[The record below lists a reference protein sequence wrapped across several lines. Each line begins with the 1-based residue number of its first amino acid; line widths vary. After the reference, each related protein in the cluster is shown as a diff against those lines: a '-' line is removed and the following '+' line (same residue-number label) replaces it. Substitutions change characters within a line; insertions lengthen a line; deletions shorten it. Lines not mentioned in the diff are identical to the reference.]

1 MVPVQLVRG
10 YAFIVVIRIIRY
22 NCFYGGAKVMT
33 RIIGVVSG
41 KGGVGKTTIV
51 ANLGAALASFHKQRV
66 IIVDCNVTT
75 SHLGLYLGMY
85 YHPVSLNQVLRGE
98 ASMEDAI
105 YDYTIPGLRIIPA
118 SLSLDELKGVDIAE
132 LKYRIK
138 DLFGKADIV
147 LLDSAPGLGREGMA
161 TLRASDELVFV
172 TTPFV
177 PHVIDVI
184 KTHQIANEVGAKSLG
199 IVLNM
204 SGEGRHELTPQ
215 DIEKLVELPII
226 SIIPRDK
233 HILRSLASKIP
244 VVDLNPNSPASREI
258 KRLAGT
264 LLGEEYRPMRPK
276 RLTKLMRSLRI
287 R

>member
-1 MVPVQLVRG
+1 
-10 YAFIVVIRIIRY
+10 
-22 NCFYGGAKVMT
+22 MT
-33 RIIGVVSG
+33 RIIGIVSG

-51 ANLGAALASFHKQRV
+51 ANLGAALASLHKQRV
-66 IIVDCNVTT
+66 IIVDCNITT

-85 YHPVSLNQVLRGE
+85 YHPISLNQVLRGE
-98 ASMEDAI
+98 ASMDDAI
-105 YDYTIPGLRIIPA
+105 YDYTIPGLKIIPA
-118 SLSLDELKGVDIAE
+118 SLSLDELKGVDIGE

-147 LLDSAPGLGREGMA
+147 LLDSAPGLGKEGMA
-161 TLRASDELVFV
+161 TLRASDELLFV

-244 VVDLNPNSPASREI
+244 VVDLNPNSPASKEI
-258 KRLAGT
+258 KKLAAVM
-264 LLGEEYRPMRPK
+264 LGEEYKPIRPK
-276 RLTKLMRSLRI
+276 RLARIARALRMK
-287 R
+287 

>member
-1 MVPVQLVRG
+1 
-10 YAFIVVIRIIRY
+10 
-22 NCFYGGAKVMT
+22 MT
-33 RIIGVVSG
+33 RIIGIVSG

-51 ANLGAALASFHKQRV
+51 ANLGASFHKKRV

-98 ASMEDAI
+98 SSMDDAI
-105 YDYTIPGLRIIPA
+105 YDYTIPGLKIIPA
-118 SLSLDELKGVDIAE
+118 SLSLDELKGVDIGE

-138 DLFGKADIV
+138 DLFGKADII
-147 LLDSAPGLGREGMA
+147 LLDSAPGLGKEGMA
-161 TLRASDELVFV
+161 TLRASDEILFV

-184 KTHQIANEVGAKSLG
+184 KCHQIAKELGAKSLG

-204 SGEGRHELTPQ
+204 SGEGRHELSPQ

-226 SIIPRDK
+226 SAIPRDK
-233 HILRSLASKIP
+233 NVLRSLASKIP
-244 VVDLNPNSPASREI
+244 VVDLNPNSASAKEI
-258 KRLAGT
+258 KKLASVIV
-264 LLGEEYRPMRPK
+264 GEEYHPIKPK
-276 RLTKLMRSLRI
+276 RIGRIARALRLAK
-287 R
+287 

>member
-1 MVPVQLVRG
+1 
-10 YAFIVVIRIIRY
+10 
-22 NCFYGGAKVMT
+22 
-33 RIIGVVSG
+33 
-41 KGGVGKTTIV
+41 
-51 ANLGAALASFHKQRV
+51 
-66 IIVDCNVTT
+66 VDV
-75 SHLGLYLGMY
+75 
-85 YHPVSLNQVLRGE
+85 
-98 ASMEDAI
+98 
-105 YDYTIPGLRIIPA
+105 
-118 SLSLDELKGVDIAE
+118 AE

-161 TLRASDELVFV
+161 TLRASDELLFV

-177 PHVIDVI
+177 PHVLDVI
-184 KTHQIANEVGAKSLG
+184 KTHQIAKEVGAKSLG

-226 SIIPRDK
+226 SMIPRDK

-244 VVDLNPNSPASREI
+244 VIDLNPNSPASREI
-258 KRLAGT
+258 KKLAAVI
-264 LLGEEYRPMRPK
+264 LGEEYRPMRPR
-276 RLTKLMRSLRI
+276 RLARAMRALRV

>member
-1 MVPVQLVRG
+1 
-10 YAFIVVIRIIRY
+10 
-22 NCFYGGAKVMT
+22 MT

-51 ANLGAALASFHKQRV
+51 ANLGAALASIHKQRV

-85 YHPVSLNQVLRGE
+85 YHPISLNQVLRGE

-105 YDYTIPGLRIIPA
+105 YDYTIPGLKIIPA

-138 DLFGKADIV
+138 DLFGKSDIV
-147 LLDSAPGLGREGMA
+147 LLDSAPGLGKEGMA

-204 SGEGRHELTPQ
+204 SGEGRHELSPQ

-226 SIIPRDK
+226 SVIPRDK
-233 HILRSLASKIP
+233 NILRSLASKIP
-244 VVDLNPNSPASREI
+244 VVDLNPRSPASMEL
-258 KRLAGT
+258 KRLAAVI
-264 LLGEEYRPMRPK
+264 LGEEYRPIRPK
-276 RLTKLMRSLRI
+276 RLTKLMRRLRI

>member
-1 MVPVQLVRG
+1 
-10 YAFIVVIRIIRY
+10 
-22 NCFYGGAKVMT
+22 
-33 RIIGVVSG
+33 G
-41 KGGVGKTTIV
+41 KGGVGKTTLV
-51 ANLGAALASFHKQRV
+51 ANLGAALASFYKKRV

-98 ASMEDAI
+98 ASMDEAI
-105 YDYTIPGLRIIPA
+105 YDYTIPGLKVIPA
-118 SLSLDELKGVDIAE
+118 SLSLDELKGVDISE

-147 LLDSAPGLGREGMA
+147 FLDSAPGLGKEGLA
-161 TLRASDELVFV
+161 TLRTSDEILFV

-184 KTHQIANEVGAKSLG
+184 KCYQIAKEVGAKPLG
-199 IVLNM
+199 LVVNM
-204 SGEGRHELTPQ
+204 SGEGRHELSPQ
-215 DIEKLVELPII
+215 DIEKLVELPVI

-258 KRLAGT
+258 KRLAAAI
-264 LLGEEYRPMRPK
+264 LGEEYKPYKPK
-276 RLTKLMRSLRI
+276 RLERLIRAMRI
-287 R
+287 RR

>member
-1 MVPVQLVRG
+1 
-10 YAFIVVIRIIRY
+10 
-22 NCFYGGAKVMT
+22 MT
-33 RIIGVVSG
+33 RIIGIVSG

-51 ANLGAALASFHKQRV
+51 ANLGAALASFYKKRV

-85 YHPVSLNQVLRGE
+85 YHPISLNQVLRGE
-98 ASMEDAI
+98 ASMDDAI
-105 YDYTIPGLRIIPA
+105 YDYSIPGLKIIPA
-118 SLSLDELKGVDIAE
+118 SLSLDELKGTDIGE

-147 LLDSAPGLGREGMA
+147 LLDSAPGLGKEGMA
-161 TLRASDELVFV
+161 TIRASDEILFV

-177 PHVIDVI
+177 PHVMDVI
-184 KTHQIANEVGAKSLG
+184 KCHQIAKEVGAKSLG

-204 SGEGRHELTPQ
+204 SGEGRHELSPQ

-226 SIIPRDK
+226 STIPRDK

-244 VVDLNPNSPASREI
+244 VVDLNPNSPASKEI
-258 KRLAGT
+258 KKLAAVM
-264 LLGEEYRPMRPK
+264 LGEEYKQIKPK
-276 RLTKLMRSLRI
+276 RLARIARALRLKG
-287 R
+287 

>member
-1 MVPVQLVRG
+1 
-10 YAFIVVIRIIRY
+10 
-22 NCFYGGAKVMT
+22 MT
-33 RIIGVVSG
+33 RIIGIVSG

-51 ANLGAALASFHKQRV
+51 ANLGAVLASQYKKRV
-66 IIVDCNVTT
+66 MIVDCNITT
-75 SHLGLYLGMY
+75 FHLGLYLGMY
-85 YHPVSLNQVLRGE
+85 FHPVSLNQVLRGE
-98 ASMEDAI
+98 ATMDDAI
-105 YDYTIPGLRIIPA
+105 YDYTIPGLKIIPA
-118 SLSLDELKGVDIAE
+118 SLSLDELKGVDIGE

-147 LLDSAPGLGREGMA
+147 LLDSAPGLGKEGLA
-161 TLRASDELVFV
+161 TLRASDELIFV

-184 KTHQIANEVGAKSLG
+184 KAHQIANEVGAKSLG

-215 DIEKLVELPII
+215 DIERLVELPVI

-258 KRLAGT
+258 KKLAAT
-264 LLGEEYRPMRPK
+264 LLGEEYKPIRPR
-276 RLTKLMRSLRI
+276 RLGKIIRALRMG
-287 R
+287 

>member
-1 MVPVQLVRG
+1 
-10 YAFIVVIRIIRY
+10 
-22 NCFYGGAKVMT
+22 MT
-33 RIIGVVSG
+33 RIIGIVSG
-41 KGGVGKTTIV
+41 KGGVGKTTV
-51 ANLGAALASFHKQRV
+51 AANLGAVLASLYKKRV
-66 IIVDCNVTT
+66 IIVDCNITT

-98 ASMEDAI
+98 AGMDDAI
-105 YDYTIPGLRIIPA
+105 YDYSIPGLKIIPA
-118 SLSLDELKGVDIAE
+118 SLSLDELKGVDIGE

-147 LLDSAPGLGREGMA
+147 LLDSAPGLGKEGLS
-161 TLRASDELVFV
+161 TLRASDELIFV

-177 PHVIDVI
+177 PHVMDVI
-184 KTHQIANEVGAKSLG
+184 KTHQIANEIGAKSLG

-204 SGEGRHELTPQ
+204 SGEGRHELSPQ

-258 KRLAGT
+258 KKLAAT
-264 LLGEEYRPMRPK
+264 LLGEEYKPIRPK
-276 RLTKLMRSLRI
+276 RLTKIIRALRLG
-287 R
+287 

>member
-1 MVPVQLVRG
+1 
-10 YAFIVVIRIIRY
+10 
-22 NCFYGGAKVMT
+22 MT

-51 ANLGAALASFHKQRV
+51 ANLGAALASMHKQRV

-85 YHPVSLNQVLRGE
+85 YHPISLNQVLRGE
-98 ASMEDAI
+98 ASMDDAT
-105 YDYTIPGLRIIPA
+105 YDYTIPGLKIIPA

-138 DLFGKADIV
+138 DLFGKSDIV
-147 LLDSAPGLGREGMA
+147 LLDSAPGLGKEGMA
-161 TLRASDELVFV
+161 TLRASDELIFV

-226 SIIPRDK
+226 SVIPRDK
-233 HILRSLASKIP
+233 NILRSLASKIP
-244 VVDLNPNSPASREI
+244 VIDLNPKSPASREI
-258 KRLAGT
+258 KRLAAVM
-264 LLGEEYRPMRPK
+264 LGEEYKPIRQK
-276 RLTKLMRSLRI
+276 RLGRLMRTLRLK
-287 R
+287 

>member
-1 MVPVQLVRG
+1 
-10 YAFIVVIRIIRY
+10 
-22 NCFYGGAKVMT
+22 MT
-33 RIIGVVSG
+33 RIIGIVSG

-51 ANLGAALASFHKQRV
+51 ANLGAALASFHKKRV

-85 YHPVSLNQVLRGE
+85 YHPISLNQVLRGE
-98 ASMEDAI
+98 ASMDDAI
-105 YDYTIPGLRIIPA
+105 YDYSIPGLKIIPA
-118 SLSLDELKGVDIAE
+118 SLSLDELKGTDIGE

-147 LLDSAPGLGREGMA
+147 LLDSAPGLGKEGMA
-161 TLRASDELVFV
+161 TIRASDEILFV

-177 PHVIDVI
+177 PHVMDVI
-184 KTHQIANEVGAKSLG
+184 KCHQIAKEVGAKSLG

-204 SGEGRHELTPQ
+204 SGEGRHELSPQ

-226 SIIPRDK
+226 STIPRDK

-244 VVDLNPNSPASREI
+244 VVDLNPNSPASKEI
-258 KRLAGT
+258 KKLAAVM
-264 LLGEEYRPMRPK
+264 LGEEYKQIKPK
-276 RLTKLMRSLRI
+276 RLARIARALRLKG
-287 R
+287 

>member
-1 MVPVQLVRG
+1 
-10 YAFIVVIRIIRY
+10 
-22 NCFYGGAKVMT
+22 MT
-33 RIIGVVSG
+33 RIIGIVSG

-51 ANLGAALASFHKQRV
+51 TNLGAALASFHKQRV
-66 IIVDCNVTT
+66 IIVDCNITT

-85 YHPVSLNQVLRGE
+85 YHPISLNQVLRGE
-98 ASMEDAI
+98 ASMDDAI
-105 YDYTIPGLRIIPA
+105 YDYTIPGLKIIPA
-118 SLSLDELKGVDIAE
+118 SLSLDELKGVDIGE

-147 LLDSAPGLGREGMA
+147 LLDSAPGLGKEGMA
-161 TLRASDELVFV
+161 TLRASDEILFV

-184 KTHQIANEVGAKSLG
+184 KAHQIANELGAKSLG

-244 VVDLNPNSPASREI
+244 VVDLNPKSPASREI
-258 KRLAGT
+258 KKLAAT
-264 LLGEEYRPMRPK
+264 LLGEEYKPIRPK
-276 RLTKLMRSLRI
+276 RLERIMRSLRI
-287 R
+287 RK

>member
-1 MVPVQLVRG
+1 
-10 YAFIVVIRIIRY
+10 
-22 NCFYGGAKVMT
+22 MT
-33 RIIGVVSG
+33 RIIGIVSG

-51 ANLGAALASFHKQRV
+51 ANLGAVLASQFKKRV
-66 IIVDCNVTT
+66 IIVDCNITT

-98 ASMEDAI
+98 ATMDDAI
-105 YDYTIPGLRIIPA
+105 YDYSIPGLKIIPA
-118 SLSLDELKGVDIAE
+118 SLSLDELKGVDMGE

-138 DLFGKADIV
+138 DLFGKADMV
-147 LLDSAPGLGREGMA
+147 LLDSAPGLGKEGIS
-161 TLRASDELVFV
+161 TLRASDELLFV

-204 SGEGRHELTPQ
+204 SGEGRHELSPQ

-258 KRLAGT
+258 KKLAAT
-264 LLGEEYRPMRPK
+264 LLGEEYKPVKPK
-276 RLTKLMRSLRI
+276 RMERVLRALKLGR
-287 R
+287 

>member
-1 MVPVQLVRG
+1 
-10 YAFIVVIRIIRY
+10 
-22 NCFYGGAKVMT
+22 MT

-41 KGGVGKTTIV
+41 KGGVGKTTLV
-51 ANLGAALASFHKQRV
+51 ANLGATLASYHKKRV

-98 ASMEDAI
+98 ASLDDAI
-105 YDYTIPGLRIIPA
+105 YDYSIPGLKIIPA

-132 LKYRIK
+132 LKYKIK

-147 LLDSAPGLGREGMA
+147 FLDSAPGLGKEGMA
-161 TLRASDELVFV
+161 TLRASDELLFI

-184 KTHQIANEVGAKSLG
+184 KTYQIAKEVGAKPLG

-204 SGEGRHELTPQ
+204 SGEGRHELSPQ
-215 DIEKLVELPII
+215 DIEKLVELPVI

-233 HILRSLASKIP
+233 HILRSLATKVP
-244 VVDLNPNSPASREI
+244 VIDLSPNSPASREI
-258 KRLAGT
+258 RKLAYT
-264 LLGEEYRPMRPK
+264 LLGEEYKSASPR
-276 RLTKLMRSLRI
+276 RLARI
-287 R
+287 MGALGIRR

>member
-1 MVPVQLVRG
+1 
-10 YAFIVVIRIIRY
+10 
-22 NCFYGGAKVMT
+22 
-33 RIIGVVSG
+33 
-41 KGGVGKTTIV
+41 
-51 ANLGAALASFHKQRV
+51 
-66 IIVDCNVTT
+66 
-75 SHLGLYLGMY
+75 
-85 YHPVSLNQVLRGE
+85 
-98 ASMEDAI
+98 MEDAI
-105 YDYTIPGLRIIPA
+105 YDYTIPGLKIIPA

-138 DLFGKADIV
+138 DLFGKSDIV
-147 LLDSAPGLGREGMA
+147 LLDSAPGLGKEGMA

-204 SGEGRHELTPQ
+204 SGEGRHELSPQ

-233 HILRSLASKIP
+233 NILRSLASKIP
-244 VVDLNPNSPASREI
+244 VVDLNPRSPASMEL
-258 KRLAGT
+258 KKLAAVM
-264 LLGEEYRPMRPK
+264 LGEEYKPIRQK
-276 RLTKLMRSLRI
+276 RLGRLMRTLRI